1 MEYMQLSLDDYIQC
15 KNDIK
20 NNLGTIVKSFVR
32 IGWQLSRIDKSGA
45 YKNDGYNSI
54 AEFAKAEYGMSA
66 TGTSRFIR
74 VYEKYSVPGDTPEL
88 RDEYKDYNR
97 SQLEEML
104 QIPEEDHEMIRPE
117 AHKEDIRE
125 LNRFNKENESSPDN
139 LLDWKN
145 AQTTEE
151 KIQATIYEFWH
162 DNRETMNT
170 FFGSDMEMKDLA
182 ELLSPSG
189 SRSYRKGTVF
199 LMFYNLDTEILV
211 KVFGD
216 DPVKMTYQ
224 EFADRTRQIFEGAAG
239 DRAWE
244 TCFGEAVE
252 SNKIEQTEQLQ
263 EQEDQIPGQDRI
275 QNHPEYMPAPE
286 IAPAQKTEEQKYN
299 EQQSKIDRET
309 KKKLQ
314 EQEDQKKMEHL
325 PSDEPKKIKQ
335 LRMASTYY
343 DEIVSGRM
351 TFWFL
356 QKEGDGDIW
365 IAEKDTEF
373 FMVRGTP
380 NLKFSWEVKCIQKN
394 FEHLRLDEKEVQ
406 EAAQKDARDTQK
418 DYNIII
424 DTVVEDYDK
433 EMEELINESN

>member
-45 YKNDGYNSI
+45 YKNDGYNTI

-125 LNRFNKENESSPDN
+125 LNRFNRENESNPDN

-162 DNRETMNT
+162 DNRDAMNT
-170 FFGSDMEMKDLA
+170 FFGSDMEMRDLA
-182 ELLSPSG
+182 EMISPSG

-199 LMFYNLDTEILV
+199 LMFYGMDTEILV

-275 QNHPEYMPAPE
+275 QNHPEYMPEPE
-286 IAPAQKTEEQKYN
+286 IAPAQKNEEQKYN
-299 EQQSKIDRET
+299 KQQARIDRET

-314 EQEDQKKMEHL
+314 EQEDQEKMEHL
-325 PSDEPKKIKQ
+325 PSDEPKKTKQ
-335 LRMASTYY
+335 LRMAASYY
-343 DEIVSGRM
+343 DDVLSGKM
-351 TFWFL
+351 SFWFCKNDNFHVGDSL
-356 QKEGDGDIW
+356 DLMKFKEGRHTGRNIQ
-365 IAEKDTEF
+365 TEI
-373 FMVRGTP
+373 TYI
-380 NLKFSWEVKCIQKN
+380 L
-394 FEHLRLDEKEVQ
+394 
-406 EAAQKDARDTQK
+406 
-418 DYNIII
+418 
-424 DTVVEDYDK
+424 EDYTGLEDGYCILAIK
-433 EMEELINESN
+433 VTGAI

>member
-45 YKNDGYNSI
+45 YKNDGYNTI
-54 AEFAKAEYGMSA
+54 AEFAKEEYGMSA

-125 LNRFNKENESSPDN
+125 LNRFNRENESNPDN

-162 DNRETMNT
+162 DNRDAMNT
-170 FFGSDMEMKDLA
+170 FFGSDMEMRDLA
-182 ELLSPSG
+182 EMISPSG

-199 LMFYNLDTEILV
+199 LMFYGMDTEILV

-275 QNHPEYMPAPE
+275 QNHPEYMPEPE
-286 IAPAQKTEEQKYN
+286 IAPAQKNEEQKYN
-299 EQQSKIDRET
+299 KQQARIDRET

-314 EQEDQKKMEHL
+314 EQEDQEKMEHL
-325 PSDEPKKIKQ
+325 PSDEPKKTKQ
-335 LRMASTYY
+335 LRMAASYY
-343 DEIVSGRM
+343 DDVLSGKM
-351 TFWFL
+351 SFWFCKNDNFHVGDSL
-356 QKEGDGDIW
+356 DLMEFKEGRHTGRNIQ
-365 IAEKDTEF
+365 TEI
-373 FMVRGTP
+373 TYI
-380 NLKFSWEVKCIQKN
+380 L
-394 FEHLRLDEKEVQ
+394 
-406 EAAQKDARDTQK
+406 
-418 DYNIII
+418 
-424 DTVVEDYDK
+424 EDYTGLEDGYCILAIK
-433 EMEELINESN
+433 VTGAI

>member
-66 TGTSRFIR
+66 AGTSRFIR

-351 TFWFL
+351 TFWFCKNDNFHSGDYMEL
-356 QKEGDGDIW
+356 MEFKEGRHTGRTIQTEITYILDDYTGLEDGY
-365 IAEKDTEF
+365 
-373 FMVRGTP
+373 
-380 NLKFSWEVKCIQKN
+380 CILAIK
-394 FEHLRLDEKEVQ
+394 VTG
-406 EAAQKDARDTQK
+406 A
-418 DYNIII
+418 I
-424 DTVVEDYDK
+424 
-433 EMEELINESN
+433 

>member
-45 YKNDGYNSI
+45 YKNDGYNTI

-125 LNRFNKENESSPDN
+125 LNRFNRENESNPDN

-162 DNRETMNT
+162 DNRDAMNT
-170 FFGSDMEMKDLA
+170 FFGSDMEMRDLA
-182 ELLSPSG
+182 EMISPSG

-199 LMFYNLDTEILV
+199 LMFYGMDTEILV

-275 QNHPEYMPAPE
+275 QNHPEYMPEPE
-286 IAPAQKTEEQKYN
+286 IAPAQKNEEQKYN
-299 EQQSKIDRET
+299 KQQARIDRET

-314 EQEDQKKMEHL
+314 EQEDQEKMEHL
-325 PSDEPKKIKQ
+325 PSDEPKKTKQ
-335 LRMASTYY
+335 LRMAASYY
-343 DEIVSGRM
+343 DDVLSGKM
-351 TFWFL
+351 SFWFC
-356 QKEGDGDIW
+356 KNDNFHVGDSLDLM
-365 IAEKDTEF
+365 EF
-373 FMVRGTP
+373 
-380 NLKFSWEVKCIQKN
+380 
-394 FEHLRLDEKEVQ
+394 KEV
-406 EAAQKDARDTQK
+406 RHTGR
-418 DYNIII
+418 NIQTEITYI
-424 DTVVEDYDK
+424 LEDYTGLEDGYCILAIK
-433 EMEELINESN
+433 VTGAI

>member
-351 TFWFL
+351 TFWFCKNDNFHSGDYMEL
-356 QKEGDGDIW
+356 MEFKEGRHTGRTIQTEITYILDDYTGLEDGYCVLAIKVTGA
-365 IAEKDTEF
+365 I
-373 FMVRGTP
+373 
-380 NLKFSWEVKCIQKN
+380 
-394 FEHLRLDEKEVQ
+394 
-406 EAAQKDARDTQK
+406 
-418 DYNIII
+418 
-424 DTVVEDYDK
+424 
-433 EMEELINESN
+433 

>member
-45 YKNDGYNSI
+45 YKNDGYNTI

-125 LNRFNKENESSPDN
+125 LNRFNRENESNPDT

-162 DNRETMNT
+162 DNRDAMNT
-170 FFGSDMEMKDLA
+170 FFGSDMEMRDLA
-182 ELLSPSG
+182 EMISPSG

-199 LMFYNLDTEILV
+199 LMFYGMDTEILV

-275 QNHPEYMPAPE
+275 QNHPEYMPEPE
-286 IAPAQKTEEQKYN
+286 IAPAQKNEEQKYN
-299 EQQSKIDRET
+299 KQQARIDRET

-314 EQEDQKKMEHL
+314 EQEDQEKMEHL
-325 PSDEPKKIKQ
+325 PSDEPKKTKQ
-335 LRMASTYY
+335 LRMAASYY
-343 DEIVSGRM
+343 DDVLSGKM
-351 TFWFL
+351 SFWFCKNDNFHVGDSL
-356 QKEGDGDIW
+356 DLMEFKEGRHTGRNIQ
-365 IAEKDTEF
+365 TEI
-373 FMVRGTP
+373 TYI
-380 NLKFSWEVKCIQKN
+380 L
-394 FEHLRLDEKEVQ
+394 
-406 EAAQKDARDTQK
+406 
-418 DYNIII
+418 
-424 DTVVEDYDK
+424 EDYTGLEDGYCILAIK
-433 EMEELINESN
+433 VTGAI

>member
-275 QNHPEYMPAPE
+275 QNHPEYMPEPE
-286 IAPAQKTEEQKYN
+286 IAPAQKNEEQKYN
-299 EQQSKIDRET
+299 KQQARIDRET

-314 EQEDQKKMEHL
+314 EQEDQEKMEHL
-325 PSDEPKKIKQ
+325 PSDEPKKTKQ
-335 LRMASTYY
+335 LRMAASYY
-343 DEIVSGRM
+343 DDVLSGKM
-351 TFWFL
+351 SFWFCKNDNFHVGDSL
-356 QKEGDGDIW
+356 DLMEFKEGRHTGRNIQ
-365 IAEKDTEF
+365 TEI
-373 FMVRGTP
+373 TYI
-380 NLKFSWEVKCIQKN
+380 L
-394 FEHLRLDEKEVQ
+394 
-406 EAAQKDARDTQK
+406 
-418 DYNIII
+418 
-424 DTVVEDYDK
+424 EDYTGLEDGYCILAIK
-433 EMEELINESN
+433 VTGAI

>member
-32 IGWQLSRIDKSGA
+32 IGWQLSRINKSGA

-351 TFWFL
+351 TFWFCKNDNFHSGDYMEL
-356 QKEGDGDIW
+356 MEFKEGRHTGRTIQTEITYILDDYTGLEDGY
-365 IAEKDTEF
+365 
-373 FMVRGTP
+373 
-380 NLKFSWEVKCIQKN
+380 CILAIK
-394 FEHLRLDEKEVQ
+394 VTG
-406 EAAQKDARDTQK
+406 A
-418 DYNIII
+418 I
-424 DTVVEDYDK
+424 
-433 EMEELINESN
+433 

>member
-45 YKNDGYNSI
+45 YKNDGYNTI

-125 LNRFNKENESSPDN
+125 LNRFNRENESNPDN

-162 DNRETMNT
+162 DNRDAMNT
-170 FFGSDMEMKDLA
+170 FFGSDMEMRDLA
-182 ELLSPSG
+182 EMISPSG

-199 LMFYNLDTEILV
+199 LMFYGMDTEILV

-263 EQEDQIPGQDRI
+263 EQGDQIPGQDRI
-275 QNHPEYMPAPE
+275 QNHPEYMPEPE
-286 IAPAQKTEEQKYN
+286 IAPAQKNEEQKYN
-299 EQQSKIDRET
+299 KQQARIDRET

-314 EQEDQKKMEHL
+314 EQEDQEKMEHL
-325 PSDEPKKIKQ
+325 PSDEPKKTKQ
-335 LRMASTYY
+335 LRMAASYY
-343 DEIVSGRM
+343 DDVLSGKM
-351 TFWFL
+351 SFWFCKNDNFHVGDSL
-356 QKEGDGDIW
+356 DLMEFKEGRHTGRNIQ
-365 IAEKDTEF
+365 TEI
-373 FMVRGTP
+373 TYI
-380 NLKFSWEVKCIQKN
+380 L
-394 FEHLRLDEKEVQ
+394 
-406 EAAQKDARDTQK
+406 
-418 DYNIII
+418 
-424 DTVVEDYDK
+424 EDYTGLEDGYCILAIK
-433 EMEELINESN
+433 VTGAI

>member
-263 EQEDQIPGQDRI
+263 EQKDQIPGQDRI

-351 TFWFL
+351 TFWFCKNDNFHSGDYMEL
-356 QKEGDGDIW
+356 MEFKEGRHTGRTIQTEITYILDDYTGLEDGY
-365 IAEKDTEF
+365 
-373 FMVRGTP
+373 
-380 NLKFSWEVKCIQKN
+380 CILAIK
-394 FEHLRLDEKEVQ
+394 VTG
-406 EAAQKDARDTQK
+406 A
-418 DYNIII
+418 I
-424 DTVVEDYDK
+424 
-433 EMEELINESN
+433 

>member
-325 PSDEPKKIKQ
+325 PSDEPKKTKQ
-335 LRMASTYY
+335 IRMAASYY
-343 DEIVSGRM
+343 DDVLSGKM
-351 TFWFL
+351 PFWFCKNDNFHVGDSL
-356 QKEGDGDIW
+356 DLMEFKEGRHTGRTIQTEITYILDDYTGLEDGYCVLAIKVTGA
-365 IAEKDTEF
+365 I
-373 FMVRGTP
+373 
-380 NLKFSWEVKCIQKN
+380 
-394 FEHLRLDEKEVQ
+394 
-406 EAAQKDARDTQK
+406 
-418 DYNIII
+418 
-424 DTVVEDYDK
+424 
-433 EMEELINESN
+433 

>member
-20 NNLGTIVKSFVR
+20 NNLGTIVKSFAR

-45 YKNDGYNSI
+45 YKNDGYNTI

-125 LNRFNKENESSPDN
+125 LNRFNRENESNPDN

-162 DNRETMNT
+162 DNRDAMNT
-170 FFGSDMEMKDLA
+170 FFGSDMEMRDLA
-182 ELLSPSG
+182 EMISPSG

-199 LMFYNLDTEILV
+199 LMFYGMDTEILV

-275 QNHPEYMPAPE
+275 QNHPDYMPEPE
-286 IAPAQKTEEQKYN
+286 IAPAQKNEEQKYN
-299 EQQSKIDRET
+299 KQQARIDRET

-314 EQEDQKKMEHL
+314 EQEDQEKMEHL
-325 PSDEPKKIKQ
+325 PSDEPKKTKQ
-335 LRMASTYY
+335 LRMAASYY
-343 DEIVSGRM
+343 DDVLSGKM
-351 TFWFL
+351 SFWFCKNDNFHVGDSL
-356 QKEGDGDIW
+356 DLMEFKEGRHTGRNIQ
-365 IAEKDTEF
+365 TEI
-373 FMVRGTP
+373 TYI
-380 NLKFSWEVKCIQKN
+380 L
-394 FEHLRLDEKEVQ
+394 
-406 EAAQKDARDTQK
+406 
-418 DYNIII
+418 
-424 DTVVEDYDK
+424 EDYTGLEDGYCILAIK
-433 EMEELINESN
+433 VTGAI

>member
-20 NNLGTIVKSFVR
+20 NNLGTIVKSFAR

-45 YKNDGYNSI
+45 YKNDGYNTI

-125 LNRFNKENESSPDN
+125 LNRFNRENESNPDN

-351 TFWFL
+351 TFWFCKNDNFHSGDYMEL
-356 QKEGDGDIW
+356 MEFKEGRHTGRTIQTEITYILDDYTGLEDGY
-365 IAEKDTEF
+365 
-373 FMVRGTP
+373 
-380 NLKFSWEVKCIQKN
+380 CILAIK
-394 FEHLRLDEKEVQ
+394 VTG
-406 EAAQKDARDTQK
+406 A
-418 DYNIII
+418 I
-424 DTVVEDYDK
+424 
-433 EMEELINESN
+433 

>member
-125 LNRFNKENESSPDN
+125 LNRFNRENESNPDN

-162 DNRETMNT
+162 DNRDAMNT
-170 FFGSDMEMKDLA
+170 FFGSDMEMRDLA
-182 ELLSPSG
+182 EMISPSG

-199 LMFYNLDTEILV
+199 LMFYGMDTEILV

-351 TFWFL
+351 TFWFCKNDNFHSGDYMEL
-356 QKEGDGDIW
+356 MEFKEGRHTGRTIQTEITYILDDYTGLEDGY
-365 IAEKDTEF
+365 
-373 FMVRGTP
+373 
-380 NLKFSWEVKCIQKN
+380 CILAIK
-394 FEHLRLDEKEVQ
+394 VTG
-406 EAAQKDARDTQK
+406 A
-418 DYNIII
+418 I
-424 DTVVEDYDK
+424 
-433 EMEELINESN
+433 

>member
-145 AQTTEE
+145 SQTTEE

-351 TFWFL
+351 TFWFCKNDNFHSGDYMEL
-356 QKEGDGDIW
+356 MEFKEGRHTGRTIQTEITYILDDYTGLEDGY
-365 IAEKDTEF
+365 
-373 FMVRGTP
+373 
-380 NLKFSWEVKCIQKN
+380 CILAIK
-394 FEHLRLDEKEVQ
+394 VTG
-406 EAAQKDARDTQK
+406 A
-418 DYNIII
+418 I
-424 DTVVEDYDK
+424 
-433 EMEELINESN
+433 

>member
-45 YKNDGYNSI
+45 YKNDGYNTI

-125 LNRFNKENESSPDN
+125 LNRFNRENESNPDN

-145 AQTTEE
+145 AKTTEE

-162 DNRETMNT
+162 DNRDAMNT
-170 FFGSDMEMKDLA
+170 FFGADMEMKDLA
-182 ELLSPSG
+182 ELISPSG

-199 LMFYNLDTEILV
+199 LMFYGLDTGILV

-216 DPVKMTYQ
+216 EPIKMTYQ
-224 EFADRTRQIFEGAAG
+224 EFTDRTIQIFEGAAG
-239 DRAWE
+239 DHAWE
-244 TCFGEAVE
+244 TCFGEVVK

-263 EQEDQIPGQDRI
+263 EQGDQIPGQDRI
-275 QNHPEYMPAPE
+275 QNHPEYMPEPE
-286 IAPAQKTEEQKYN
+286 IAPAQKNEEQKYN
-299 EQQSKIDRET
+299 KQQARIDRET

-314 EQEDQKKMEHL
+314 EQGDQEKMEHL
-325 PSDEPKKIKQ
+325 PSDEPKKTKQ
-335 LRMASTYY
+335 LRMAASYY
-343 DEIVSGRM
+343 DDVLSGKM
-351 TFWFL
+351 SFWFCKNDNFHVGDSL
-356 QKEGDGDIW
+356 DLMEFKEGRHTGRNIQ
-365 IAEKDTEF
+365 TEI
-373 FMVRGTP
+373 TYI
-380 NLKFSWEVKCIQKN
+380 L
-394 FEHLRLDEKEVQ
+394 
-406 EAAQKDARDTQK
+406 
-418 DYNIII
+418 
-424 DTVVEDYDK
+424 EDYTGLEDGYCILAIK
-433 EMEELINESN
+433 VTGAI

>member
-170 FFGSDMEMKDLA
+170 FFGSDMEMKELA

-351 TFWFL
+351 TFWFCKNDNFHSGDYMEL
-356 QKEGDGDIW
+356 MEFKEGRHTGRTIQTEITYILDDYTGLEDGY
-365 IAEKDTEF
+365 
-373 FMVRGTP
+373 
-380 NLKFSWEVKCIQKN
+380 CILAIK
-394 FEHLRLDEKEVQ
+394 VTG
-406 EAAQKDARDTQK
+406 A
-418 DYNIII
+418 I
-424 DTVVEDYDK
+424 
-433 EMEELINESN
+433 

>member
-286 IAPAQKTEEQKYN
+286 IASAQKTEEQKYN

-351 TFWFL
+351 TFWFCKNDNFHSGDYMEL
-356 QKEGDGDIW
+356 MEFKEGRHTGRTIQTEITYILDDYTGLEDGY
-365 IAEKDTEF
+365 
-373 FMVRGTP
+373 
-380 NLKFSWEVKCIQKN
+380 CILAIK
-394 FEHLRLDEKEVQ
+394 VTG
-406 EAAQKDARDTQK
+406 A
-418 DYNIII
+418 I
-424 DTVVEDYDK
+424 
-433 EMEELINESN
+433 

>member
-45 YKNDGYNSI
+45 YKNDGYNTI

-125 LNRFNKENESSPDN
+125 LNRFNRENESNPDN

-162 DNRETMNT
+162 DNRDAMNT
-170 FFGSDMEMKDLA
+170 FFGSDMEMRDLA
-182 ELLSPSG
+182 EMISPSG

-199 LMFYNLDTEILV
+199 LMFYGMDTEILV

-275 QNHPEYMPAPE
+275 QNHPEYMPEPE
-286 IAPAQKTEEQKYN
+286 IAPAQKNEEQKYN
-299 EQQSKIDRET
+299 KQQARIDRET

-314 EQEDQKKMEHL
+314 EKEDQEKMEHL
-325 PSDEPKKIKQ
+325 PSDEPKKTKQ
-335 LRMASTYY
+335 LRMAASYY
-343 DEIVSGRM
+343 DDVLSGKM
-351 TFWFL
+351 SFWFCKNDNFHVGDSL
-356 QKEGDGDIW
+356 DLMEFKEGRHTGRNIQ
-365 IAEKDTEF
+365 TEI
-373 FMVRGTP
+373 TYI
-380 NLKFSWEVKCIQKN
+380 L
-394 FEHLRLDEKEVQ
+394 
-406 EAAQKDARDTQK
+406 
-418 DYNIII
+418 
-424 DTVVEDYDK
+424 EDYTGLEDGYCILAIK
-433 EMEELINESN
+433 VTGAI

>member
-66 TGTSRFIR
+66 TGTSRFIK

-351 TFWFL
+351 TFWFCKNDNFHSGDYMEL
-356 QKEGDGDIW
+356 MEFKEGRHTGRTIQTEITYILDDYTGLEDGY
-365 IAEKDTEF
+365 
-373 FMVRGTP
+373 
-380 NLKFSWEVKCIQKN
+380 CILAIK
-394 FEHLRLDEKEVQ
+394 VTG
-406 EAAQKDARDTQK
+406 A
-418 DYNIII
+418 I
-424 DTVVEDYDK
+424 
-433 EMEELINESN
+433 

>member
-45 YKNDGYNSI
+45 YKNDGYNTI

-125 LNRFNKENESSPDN
+125 LNRFNRENESNPDN

-162 DNRETMNT
+162 DNRDAMNT
-170 FFGSDMEMKDLA
+170 FFGSDMEMRDLA
-182 ELLSPSG
+182 EMISPSG

-199 LMFYNLDTEILV
+199 LMFYGMDTEILV

-275 QNHPEYMPAPE
+275 QNHPEYMPEPE
-286 IAPAQKTEEQKYN
+286 IAPAQKNEEQKYN
-299 EQQSKIDRET
+299 KQQARIDRET

-314 EQEDQKKMEHL
+314 EQEDQEKMEHL
-325 PSDEPKKIKQ
+325 PSDEPKKTKQ
-335 LRMASTYY
+335 LRMAASYY
-343 DEIVSGRM
+343 DDVLSGKM
-351 TFWFL
+351 SFWFCKNDNFHVGDSL
-356 QKEGDGDIW
+356 DLMEFKEGRHTGRNIQ
-365 IAEKDTEF
+365 TEI
-373 FMVRGTP
+373 TYI
-380 NLKFSWEVKCIQKN
+380 L
-394 FEHLRLDEKEVQ
+394 
-406 EAAQKDARDTQK
+406 
-418 DYNIII
+418 
-424 DTVVEDYDK
+424 EDYTGLEDGYCILAIK
-433 EMEELINESN
+433 VTGAI

>member
-45 YKNDGYNSI
+45 YKNDGYNTI

-74 VYEKYSVPGDTPEL
+74 VYEKYSVPGDNPEL

-125 LNRFNKENESSPDN
+125 LNRFNRENESNPDN

-162 DNRETMNT
+162 DNRDAMNT
-170 FFGSDMEMKDLA
+170 FFGSDMEMRDLA
-182 ELLSPSG
+182 EMISPSG

-199 LMFYNLDTEILV
+199 LMFYGMDTEILV

-275 QNHPEYMPAPE
+275 QNHPEYMPEPE
-286 IAPAQKTEEQKYN
+286 IAPAQKNEEQKYN
-299 EQQSKIDRET
+299 KQQARIDRET

-314 EQEDQKKMEHL
+314 EQEDQEKMEHL
-325 PSDEPKKIKQ
+325 PSDEPKKTKQ
-335 LRMASTYY
+335 LRMAASYY
-343 DEIVSGRM
+343 DDVLSGKM
-351 TFWFL
+351 SFWFCKNDNFHVGDSL
-356 QKEGDGDIW
+356 DLMEFKEGRHTGRNIQ
-365 IAEKDTEF
+365 TEI
-373 FMVRGTP
+373 TYI
-380 NLKFSWEVKCIQKN
+380 L
-394 FEHLRLDEKEVQ
+394 
-406 EAAQKDARDTQK
+406 
-418 DYNIII
+418 
-424 DTVVEDYDK
+424 EDYTGLEDGYCILAIK
-433 EMEELINESN
+433 VTGAI

>member
-224 EFADRTRQIFEGAAG
+224 EFADRTRQIFEGAAVLG
-239 DRAWE
+239 RLASVKLLSPTKSNRQNSSRSRKTRYRDR
-244 TCFGEAVE
+244 TE
-252 SNKIEQTEQLQ
+252 S
-263 EQEDQIPGQDRI
+263 RI
-275 QNHPEYMPAPE
+275 TRNICQHRKLRRRKKQKSRNTTSSSRKSTGKQRRSSRSRKTRRRWNICHPMNQRRLNSSEWHQHIMMKSFPE
-286 IAPAQKTEEQKYN
+286 E
-299 EQQSKIDRET
+299 
-309 KKKLQ
+309 
-314 EQEDQKKMEHL
+314 
-325 PSDEPKKIKQ
+325 
-335 LRMASTYY
+335 
-343 DEIVSGRM
+343 
-351 TFWFL
+351 
-356 QKEGDGDIW
+356 
-365 IAEKDTEF
+365 
-373 FMVRGTP
+373 
-380 NLKFSWEVKCIQKN
+380 
-394 FEHLRLDEKEVQ
+394 
-406 EAAQKDARDTQK
+406 
-418 DYNIII
+418 
-424 DTVVEDYDK
+424 
-433 EMEELINESN
+433 

>member
-45 YKNDGYNSI
+45 YKNDGYNTI

-125 LNRFNKENESSPDN
+125 LNRFNRENESNPDN

-145 AQTTEE
+145 AQTIEE

-162 DNRETMNT
+162 DNRDAMNT

-182 ELLSPSG
+182 EMISPSG

-199 LMFYNLDTEILV
+199 LMFYGMDTEILV

-275 QNHPEYMPAPE
+275 QNHPEYMPEPE
-286 IAPAQKTEEQKYN
+286 IAPAQKNEEQKYN
-299 EQQSKIDRET
+299 KQQARIDRET

-314 EQEDQKKMEHL
+314 EQEDQEKMEHL
-325 PSDEPKKIKQ
+325 PSDEPKKTKQ
-335 LRMASTYY
+335 LRMAASYY
-343 DEIVSGRM
+343 DDVLSGKM
-351 TFWFL
+351 SFWFCKNDNFHVGDSL
-356 QKEGDGDIW
+356 DLMEFKEGRHTGRNIQ
-365 IAEKDTEF
+365 TEI
-373 FMVRGTP
+373 TYI
-380 NLKFSWEVKCIQKN
+380 L
-394 FEHLRLDEKEVQ
+394 
-406 EAAQKDARDTQK
+406 
-418 DYNIII
+418 
-424 DTVVEDYDK
+424 EDYTGLEDGYCILAIK
-433 EMEELINESN
+433 VTGAI

>member
-351 TFWFL
+351 TFWFC
-356 QKEGDGDIW
+356 KNDKVWSNG
-365 IAEKDTEF
+365 KD
-373 FMVRGTP
+373 
-380 NLKFSWEVKCIQKN
+380 K
-394 FEHLRLDEKEVQ
+394 
-406 EAAQKDARDTQK
+406 
-418 DYNIII
+418 
-424 DTVVEDYDK
+424 
-433 EMEELINESN
+433 

>member
-88 RDEYKDYNR
+88 RVEYKDYNR

-351 TFWFL
+351 TFWFCKNDNFHSGDYMEL
-356 QKEGDGDIW
+356 MEFKEGRHTGRTIQTEITYILDDYTGLEDGY
-365 IAEKDTEF
+365 
-373 FMVRGTP
+373 
-380 NLKFSWEVKCIQKN
+380 CILAIK
-394 FEHLRLDEKEVQ
+394 VTG
-406 EAAQKDARDTQK
+406 A
-418 DYNIII
+418 I
-424 DTVVEDYDK
+424 
-433 EMEELINESN
+433 

>member
-286 IAPAQKTEEQKYN
+286 IAPAQKTKEQKYN

-351 TFWFL
+351 TFWFCKNDNFHSGDYMEL
-356 QKEGDGDIW
+356 MEFKEGRHTGRTIQTEITYILDDYTGLEDGY
-365 IAEKDTEF
+365 
-373 FMVRGTP
+373 
-380 NLKFSWEVKCIQKN
+380 CILAIK
-394 FEHLRLDEKEVQ
+394 VTG
-406 EAAQKDARDTQK
+406 A
-418 DYNIII
+418 I
-424 DTVVEDYDK
+424 
-433 EMEELINESN
+433 

>member
-66 TGTSRFIR
+66 TCTSRFIR

-351 TFWFL
+351 TFWFCKNDNFHSGDYMEL
-356 QKEGDGDIW
+356 MEFKEGRHTGRTIQTEITYILDDYTGLEDGY
-365 IAEKDTEF
+365 
-373 FMVRGTP
+373 
-380 NLKFSWEVKCIQKN
+380 CILAIK
-394 FEHLRLDEKEVQ
+394 VTG
-406 EAAQKDARDTQK
+406 A
-418 DYNIII
+418 I
-424 DTVVEDYDK
+424 
-433 EMEELINESN
+433 

>member
-45 YKNDGYNSI
+45 YKNDGYNTI

-125 LNRFNKENESSPDN
+125 LNRFNRENESNPDN

-162 DNRETMNT
+162 DNRDAMNT

-182 ELLSPSG
+182 EMISPSG

-199 LMFYNLDTEILV
+199 LMFYGMDTEILV

-275 QNHPEYMPAPE
+275 QNHPEYMPEPE
-286 IAPAQKTEEQKYN
+286 IAPAQKNEQQKYN
-299 EQQSKIDRET
+299 KQQARIDRET

-314 EQEDQKKMEHL
+314 EQEDQEKMEHL
-325 PSDEPKKIKQ
+325 PSDEPKKTKQ
-335 LRMASTYY
+335 LRMAASYY
-343 DEIVSGRM
+343 DDVLSGKM
-351 TFWFL
+351 SFWFCKNDNFHVGDSL
-356 QKEGDGDIW
+356 DLMEFKEGRHTGRNIQ
-365 IAEKDTEF
+365 TEI
-373 FMVRGTP
+373 TYI
-380 NLKFSWEVKCIQKN
+380 L
-394 FEHLRLDEKEVQ
+394 
-406 EAAQKDARDTQK
+406 
-418 DYNIII
+418 
-424 DTVVEDYDK
+424 EDYTGLEDGYCILAIK
-433 EMEELINESN
+433 VTGAI

>member
-45 YKNDGYNSI
+45 YKNDGYNTI

-351 TFWFL
+351 TFWFCKNDNFHSGDYMEL
-356 QKEGDGDIW
+356 MEFKEGRHTGRTIQTEITYILDDYTGLEDGY
-365 IAEKDTEF
+365 
-373 FMVRGTP
+373 
-380 NLKFSWEVKCIQKN
+380 CILAIK
-394 FEHLRLDEKEVQ
+394 VTG
-406 EAAQKDARDTQK
+406 A
-418 DYNIII
+418 I
-424 DTVVEDYDK
+424 
-433 EMEELINESN
+433 

>member
-125 LNRFNKENESSPDN
+125 LNRLNKENESSPDN

-351 TFWFL
+351 TFWFCKNDNFHSGDYMEL
-356 QKEGDGDIW
+356 MEFKEGRHTGRTIQTEITYILDDYTGLEDGY
-365 IAEKDTEF
+365 
-373 FMVRGTP
+373 
-380 NLKFSWEVKCIQKN
+380 CILAIK
-394 FEHLRLDEKEVQ
+394 VTG
-406 EAAQKDARDTQK
+406 A
-418 DYNIII
+418 I
-424 DTVVEDYDK
+424 
-433 EMEELINESN
+433 

>member
-45 YKNDGYNSI
+45 YKNDGYNTI

-74 VYEKYSVPGDTPEL
+74 VYEKYSVPGYTPEL

-125 LNRFNKENESSPDN
+125 LNRFNRENESNPDN

-162 DNRETMNT
+162 DNRDAMNT
-170 FFGSDMEMKDLA
+170 FFGSDMEMRDLA
-182 ELLSPSG
+182 EMISPSG

-199 LMFYNLDTEILV
+199 LMFYGMDTEILV

-275 QNHPEYMPAPE
+275 QNHPEYMPEPE
-286 IAPAQKTEEQKYN
+286 IAPAQKNEEQKYN
-299 EQQSKIDRET
+299 KQQARIDRET

-314 EQEDQKKMEHL
+314 EQEDQEKMEHL
-325 PSDEPKKIKQ
+325 PSDEPKKTKQ
-335 LRMASTYY
+335 LRMAASYY
-343 DEIVSGRM
+343 DDVLSGKM
-351 TFWFL
+351 SFWFCKNDNFHVGDSL
-356 QKEGDGDIW
+356 DLMEFKEGRHTGRNIQ
-365 IAEKDTEF
+365 TEI
-373 FMVRGTP
+373 TYI
-380 NLKFSWEVKCIQKN
+380 L
-394 FEHLRLDEKEVQ
+394 
-406 EAAQKDARDTQK
+406 
-418 DYNIII
+418 
-424 DTVVEDYDK
+424 EDYTGLEDGYCILAIK
-433 EMEELINESN
+433 VTGAI

>member
-45 YKNDGYNSI
+45 YKNDGYNTI

-125 LNRFNKENESSPDN
+125 LNRFNRENESNPDN

-162 DNRETMNT
+162 DNRDAMNT
-170 FFGSDMEMKDLA
+170 FFGSDMEMRDLA
-182 ELLSPSG
+182 EMISPSG

-199 LMFYNLDTEILV
+199 LMFYGMDTEILV

-275 QNHPEYMPAPE
+275 QNHPEYMPEPE
-286 IAPAQKTEEQKYN
+286 IAPAQKNEEQKYN
-299 EQQSKIDRET
+299 KQQARIDRET

-314 EQEDQKKMEHL
+314 EQEDQEKMEHL
-325 PSDEPKKIKQ
+325 PSDEPKKTKQ
-335 LRMASTYY
+335 LRMAASYY
-343 DEIVSGRM
+343 DDVLSGKM
-351 TFWFL
+351 SFWFCKNDNFHVGDSL
-356 QKEGDGDIW
+356 DLMEFKEGRHTGRNIQTEITYILEEYTGLEDGY
-365 IAEKDTEF
+365 
-373 FMVRGTP
+373 
-380 NLKFSWEVKCIQKN
+380 CILAIK
-394 FEHLRLDEKEVQ
+394 VTG
-406 EAAQKDARDTQK
+406 A
-418 DYNIII
+418 I
-424 DTVVEDYDK
+424 
-433 EMEELINESN
+433 